1 MTISSVS
8 TGSQGGSSV
17 EYTICNNKTYAQT
30 LFLGATIQS
39 FTNYL
44 GWGGEASRLTVDLI
58 VDDACYPALKDKNNQ
73 DVRKPTTA
81 NHYINNI
88 NSDDPDFQLDR
99 DNFPIIPGK
108 VYYVPDNNG
117 LVSLYHYG
125 PDPGFYGDMENDN
138 DTLDL
143 HGTPVY
149 FKYDNFEFNGI
160 VTSWEKAAVS
170 STSSGR
176 KAYTV
181 TVESPAFLLNQ
192 TSMILGSYTGSIFTR
207 TNGSPSATFGQP
219 SYYHYPN
226 GYAGTINQQNIPNVI
241 NVYGY
246 LEHAAN
252 GNDHSISVNRENGLP
267 TDTIFG
273 NSLRNEEG
281 IPANFVMQAMNKL
294 LATWDGNEIPINPQR
309 NDKIRR
315 YSPFTRII
323 GKAAKRKNPK
333 NNSLEV
339 SDQDLSLYRM
349 GVIFGHNYGAV
360 NNLYGNFRRMSYALD
375 ISELYNSGFPNLY
388 RINNETMSVLEFVE
402 QIANAGGLNFFI
414 TQHNLI
420 KNKTLYPVI
429 KINVISTNT
438 VYQKGAVQ
446 DYIENSASTQGN
458 TISSYSSGVEFDTS
472 SPVRTMFIGG
482 KQKRLY
488 QVRNLKHARQ
498 ATYRLNPFSNGEF
511 YQVVNQSSSIA
522 PQIQYRIPDITR
534 TRNASFY
541 QSFIGAGS
549 VLDQATDFRIFTTP
563 DTFGA
568 NIPRGTYLGPIN
580 SNPSVK
586 EIVSDIYKLQSYES
600 ATESVCPYYGTNLLT
615 NTIRPVFQNIKGFWV
630 EFTTA
635 EIGSAIGAA
644 YMGNEFVYISE
655 YEIRAS
661 MTTIDA
667 FYGFIFGTIITRGK
681 LIGAKA
687 TESMDI
693 FHKIIRP
700 LLPLTNTDDVA
711 AWIMMNYPTGNSSL
725 FDGGNEFNKIQ
736 AGSNNAPLNPGSGGS
751 IFDSNP
757 FLFKLFQFFNNIAT
771 TYYGKQYMVEL
782 PYLTYWNDNSLFQSN
797 GSNFQ
802 VGRDR
807 SGIPVYM
814 RQGSGKQYFQYQPT
828 DFAWEEYGNAIDD
841 AFLVGNITSSTLL
854 NEDFTIP
861 PILGFNASF
870 QYDFFAHYNAA
881 MYKSARDLS
890 GAGLELFNFWKY
902 DTARR
907 TTGIAYET
915 DYWRPTLSLEDPS
928 ATLYYYPNSTIR
940 DAFDF
945 NVPNHLKAKMYVKA
959 SEVEKDFKF
968 YAPKSGGIVPKLIIK
983 YDQGVFINPLSPGQL
998 NVQAA
1003 IADFLGDEIPLLY
1016 SGYVKGAMA
1025 GAIGPGV
1032 SYFSNYNRDTLAQ
1045 EASSMR
1051 GISRVAN
1058 LVPNQQYNNLSIG
1071 PKAAVPIFA
1080 GIPIEINNAVY
1091 GPWISGPQKSI
1102 NSIFPNMS
1110 NQAERLENL
1119 VGGSKVEVNQEFVPW
1134 NYGGMRVLDEIAVT
1148 LAAEQNHFQLESET
1162 GQVTVY
1168 GIPTF
1173 SIGNELKRQGY
1184 INRGPV
1190 ISNINVSIGSN
1201 GASTTYTFR
1210 TFTKKFTL
1218 FNKESA
1224 DRLKAISQNQIKA
1237 NQQLI
1242 SSFKQLSDKLAALQ
1256 NSAGTYNNRIL
1267 DWGGSKVRKFSPS
1280 TILVGYNVPFIH
1292 NMAGNPAKARFVYPQ
1307 PGDDNTIYRTQDI
1320 FHVAPT
1326 VSLQEVREVPTEID
1340 HLYSCKSFMGL
1351 DGLLTPVSLYPTP
1364 FAATTPYKKYPSRNG
1379 CPFCDGTKIYK
1390 LNNVPYACSF
1400 CDDINNT
1407 TTTPSKTNKSLP
1419 PFILS
1424 NQIDSSIIRD
1434 PQALSNL
1441 LSELNKS
1448 IDYKSLNPIIMPI
1461 GEFRNPYATN
1471 NDYTGHS
1478 IDVIGR
1484 DIIPPAS
1491 LSMSTNTSI
1500 PQIDNINNMDYTAEV
1515 DVNEKVFNF
1524 RQNIQKPDHYRNM
1537 RFLALKGP
1545 LVMCGWGFDTDG
1557 YPVPNG
1563 SGEPKILNNAGDPLY
1578 ITSHSD
1584 RQGNFI
1590 YEGTILGK
1598 NQEWNSQTGWSPPIK
1613 TQEFYRGWGVRQ
1625 DLWPVGPID
1634 LRWDDTRKVWSASS
1648 QDKVM
1653 FADVQLEDNLLAGF
1667 PARGFLNAIDKQQPL
1682 GGGVRRTVFVKDS
1695 SESYSAPRGAKLF
1708 CYYDTNT
1715 GFYEP
1720 VAKQNVIAE
1729 GTIMDSST
1737 AIILNQYAKGFDSS
1751 TLQPEEPEEITIF
1764 YNNKLNFSISSL
1776 DQKGF
1781 FMFMGGEWVLLST
1794 NGCS

>member
-8 TGSQGGSSV
+8 AGSQGGSAV

-44 GWGGEASRLTVDLI
+44 GWGAEASRLVVDLI

-81 NHYINNI
+81 DHYLKNI
-88 NSDDPDFQLDR
+88 NSANPDFQLDR

-108 VYYVPDNNG
+108 VYYVPGDN
-117 LVSLYHYG
+117 SLISMYHYD
-125 PDPGFYGDMENDN
+125 PDPGFYGDMPNDN

-226 GYAGTINQQNIPNVI
+226 AYAGTINEQNIPNVI

-252 GNDHSISVNRENGLP
+252 GNDHTIAVNQENGLP
-267 TDTIFG
+267 ADTIFG

-281 IPANFVMQAMNKL
+281 IPANFVMQTINRL
-294 LATWDGNEIPINPQR
+294 LATWDGDELPINPAR

-323 GKAAKRKNPK
+323 GKAAKRKNSK
-333 NNSLEV
+333 NNSLEISNEDV
-339 SDQDLSLYRM
+339 ASYPM
-349 GVIFGHNYGAV
+349 GVIFGHNYGAI
-360 NNLYGNFRRMSYALD
+360 NSLYKNFRRMSYALD

-388 RINNETMSVLEFVE
+388 RINNEHMSILEFVE
-402 QIANAGGLNFFI
+402 QMANAGGLNFFI

-420 KNKTLYPVI
+420 KNKTLYPVL

-482 KQKRLY
+482 KQRRLY
-488 QVRNLKHARQ
+488 QVRNVKHARQ
-498 ATYRLNPFSNGEF
+498 ATYRFNPFSGNEF
-511 YQVVNQSSSIA
+511 YSVNNQSLPGA
-522 PQIQYRIPDITR
+522 PQVQYRIPDITR

-541 QSFIGAGS
+541 ASFIGAGS
-549 VLDQATDFRIFTTP
+549 VLDQATDLRIFSTA

-568 NIPRGTYLGPIN
+568 RVPRGTYLQPI
-580 SNPSVK
+580 SKNPLVT
-586 EIVSDIYKLQSYES
+586 DILTKVYTSMAYES
-600 ATESVCPYYGTNLLT
+600 ATESVCPYYGINLLT
-615 NTIRPVFQNIKGFWV
+615 NTIRPVFHNNKGFWV
-630 EFTTA
+630 QFTTA
-635 EIGSAIGAA
+635 EIGGAIGATYA
-644 YMGNEFVYISE
+644 GNETVYVSE

-667 FYGFIFGTIITRGK
+667 FYGFIIGTIISRGK
-681 LIGAKA
+681 MFGTDAMS
-687 TESMDI
+687 SMDI
-693 FHKIIRP
+693 FSKIIRP
-700 LLPLTNTDDVA
+700 LLPLTDTNDVA
-711 AWIMMNYPTGNSSL
+711 AWIMMNYPTGNGSV
-725 FDGGNEFNKIQ
+725 FDGGNEFNKLQ
-736 AGSNNAPLNPGSGGS
+736 AGSNNVPLNPGSGGS

-782 PYLTYWNDNSLFQSN
+782 PYLTYWNDTSSFQSN
-797 GSNFQ
+797 GSTFRI
-802 VGRDR
+802 GTDR
-807 SGIPVYM
+807 NGFPIYM

-841 AFLVGNITSSTLL
+841 AFVVGNITGSTLL

-861 PILGFNASF
+861 PILGFNASY

-881 MYKSARDLS
+881 MYSEYDKQRKAASFSS

-902 DTARR
+902 DTVRR
-907 TTGIAYET
+907 TAGINLSNPT
-915 DYWRPTLSLEDPS
+915 DYWRPTLSIEDPS
-928 ATLYYYPNSTIR
+928 ASVYYYPQANVTDS
-940 DAFDF
+940 FGF
-945 NVPNHLKAKMYVKA
+945 PVPNNLKSKVYVKA

-968 YAPKSGGIVPKLIIK
+968 YATSSGPIVPKLIIK
-983 YDQGVFINPLSPGQL
+983 YDQGVFINPIAPNQL

-1003 IADFLGDEIPLLY
+1003 VADFIADEIPNVNGFTADAKAY
-1016 SGYVKGAMA
+1016 AKGAMA
-1025 GAIGPGV
+1025 GAVSPGASYFYATRPTLNEQAALMKGV
-1032 SYFSNYNRDTLAQ
+1032 SR
-1045 EASSMR
+1045 
-1051 GISRVAN
+1051 IAN
-1058 LVPNQQYNNLSIG
+1058 SIPNQQYNNLNIG

-1119 VGGSKVEVNQEFVPW
+1119 VGGSKVEVNSEFVPW

-1184 INRGPV
+1184 LNRGPV

-1224 DRLKAISQNQIKA
+1224 DRLKAISQNQIKT

-1242 SSFKQLSDKLAALQ
+1242 SSFKQLSAKLTALQ

-1280 TILVGYNVPFIH
+1280 TILVGYNVPYIH
-1292 NMAGNPAKARFVYPQ
+1292 QAAGNPAKAQYVYPI
-1307 PGDDNTIYRTQDI
+1307 PNDNTTIYRTQDV
-1320 FHVAPT
+1320 FHVSST
-1326 VSLQEVREVPTEID
+1326 VSLQEVREVSTEID

-1364 FAATTPYKKYPSRNG
+1364 FAATTHYKKYPSRSG
-1379 CPFCDGTKIYK
+1379 CPFCDGTKIYT
-1390 LNNVPYACSF
+1390 LNNRQYNCSF
-1400 CDDINNT
+1400 CDDPSTNT
-1407 TTTPSKTNKSLP
+1407 TQSSVKNTKSLP

-1424 NQIDSSIIRD
+1424 NKVDSSIIRD
-1434 PQALSNL
+1434 PQALYNL

-1448 IDYKSLNPIIMPI
+1448 IDYRSLNPVIMPI
-1461 GEFRNPYATN
+1461 GEFRNPYATQ

-1484 DIIPPAS
+1484 DIVPPAS

-1500 PQIDNINNMDYTAEV
+1500 LQRTPDGTQNINTVDYTADL
-1515 DVNEKVFNF
+1515 DVNEKLFNIQ
-1524 RQNIQKPDHYRNM
+1524 QNIAKPDHYRNM

-1563 SGEPKILNNAGDPLY
+1563 SGEPKFLNNLGDPMY
-1578 ITSHSD
+1578 IRSPSD
-1584 RQGNFI
+1584 RQGN
-1590 YEGTILGK
+1590 YEYAGTILGK
-1598 NQEWNSQTGWSPPIK
+1598 NQEWDYQNGQWSPPIK

-1634 LRWDDTRKVWSASS
+1634 LRWDETRKVWSAS
-1648 QDKVM
+1648 QDKTF

-1667 PARGFLNAIDKQQPL
+1667 PARGFLNAVDKQQPL
-1682 GGGVRRTVFVKDS
+1682 SGGIRRMVFVKDS

-1708 CYYDTNT
+1708 CYYDSNT

-1720 VAKQNVIAE
+1720 VAKQNIIAE
-1729 GTIMDSST
+1729 GTIIDSST
-1737 AIILNQYAKGFDSS
+1737 AIILNQYAK
-1751 TLQPEEPEEITIF
+1751 
-1764 YNNKLNFSISSL
+1764 
-1776 DQKGF
+1776 
-1781 FMFMGGEWVLLST
+1781 
-1794 NGCS
+1794 